1 MRAASRVTPCWLIL
15 ALATVVQA
23 QSLGDAARREK
34 QRRQQAPSTAA
45 RVYTEDDLKAT
56 RPAGADGERAAVPSP
71 AVSPEPSPSPE
82 APDPKRDPA
91 LRLRWRERF
100 AQARA
105 RVSEAEAQAWVTR
118 VEVVFVSSIPVQQQ
132 VRRFEETQALRD
144 ARQALADLE
153 EEYRRTGLPPGW
165 VRE

>member
-1 MRAASRVTPCWLIL
+1 MRAASRVTLWGLTL
-15 ALATVVQA
+15 ALATVAQA

-34 QRRQQAPSTAA
+34 DRRQRAPPPAA
-45 RVYTEDDLKAT
+45 KVYTDDDLKAT
-56 RPAGADGERAAVPSP
+56 RPAGVEAEPVAERAP
-71 AVSPEPSPSPE
+71 AASPEPSPSPE

-118 VEVVFVSSIPVQQQ
+118 VEVVFVSSIPVQQR

>member
-1 MRAASRVTPCWLIL
+1 MRAASRVTLWGLAW
-15 ALATVVQA
+15 ALATVAQA
-23 QSLGDAARREK
+23 QSLADAARREK
-34 QRRQQAPSTAA
+34 QRRPQAASAPAK
-45 RVYTEDDLKAT
+45 VYTDDDLKAG
-56 RPAGADGERAAVPSP
+56 RPPGVEGEPAAERSP

-118 VEVVFVSSIPVQQQ
+118 VEVVFVSSVPVQQR